1 MKASSLSYR
10 LRMPSRQEYGSAE
23 RLDGALPIQGIGLF
37 HRQCAFPSL
46 APWHVRGQALLST
59 WASQALEKSGRP
71 PEWQAWINFS
81 KTSFYLILPQRGLLR
96 GFCWSLKQECE
107 SGPQNR
113 STTPPPAEAK
123 KGEKLHGVSSQACQA
138 GHEAWEPHT
147 ELEALAYRQEAPAG
161 SPLQPANTSCPSL
174 ASFS

>member
-1 MKASSLSYR
+1 
-10 LRMPSRQEYGSAE
+10 MPSRQEYGSAE
-23 RLDGALPIQGIGLF
+23 RLDGAFPIQGIGLF

-46 APWHVRGQALLST
+46 APWHVST
-59 WASQALEKSGRP
+59 STLQALEKSGSP
-71 PEWQAWINFS
+71 PEWQAVPAWINFS
-81 KTSFYLILPQRGLLR
+81 KTSFYLILPHRGLLR
-96 GFCWSLKQECE
+96 GFCWSLKRERE
-107 SGPQNR
+107 SGSQGR

-161 SPLQPANTSCPSL
+161 SLLQPANTACPSL